1 MKKIKHIRLA
11 GFLMALSWVLLFV
24 FVVQW
29 VVARYF
35 SEKDILREDLGRQF
49 AEVNVQVQDT
59 TLMVNLIDPMMKTS
73 QKAHIARF
81 ATDSIVL
88 INRKEPQHTSADK
101 SNGLPSNKKAIYRIS
116 VSDSDSAQVSSH
128 VTHKPYTDS
137 GNIFLHSIRLIV
149 GKAIDSTDSPAVL
162 NEFISFKIDTILF
175 RKFFS
180 RKLKNQGLDFKFTM
194 YSGKDIDSSLRKSSK
209 LYLSSPIFNS
219 SVGAVINN
227 FSWYL
232 FKRIIPQVL
241 FAILLLLITGAA
253 FIFMYR
259 TLKKQVMLNTL
270 RNDFIGN
277 ITHEL
282 KTPVSTIKVA
292 LESLRNFDMKKD
304 PAIASEYLNMAFLEM
319 DRLDQLIDKV
329 LNISVL
335 EEQSHMIK
343 LHTSDLKQVVSK
355 VVVAVVPRIAQ
366 DQGEILL
373 EADDENYI
381 CPVDELFIEGVLMNL
396 IDNSIKYSGGN
407 PWILARLEQDAKQVI
422 LSITDRGPGIPEQY
436 LQKVFDK
443 FFRIPT
449 GERHDVKGHGL
460 GLSYAA
466 AVMRQHRGS
475 ITVSNNE
482 DGGCTFTLRFPKE

>member
-11 GFLMALSWVLLFV
+11 GLLMALSWVLLFV

-29 VVARYF
+29 VIARYF

-59 TLMVNLIDPMMKTS
+59 TLMVNLIDPMMKIP
-73 QKAHIARF
+73 QKAPIARF
-81 ATDSIVL
+81 GTDSVVVID
-88 INRKEPQHTSADK
+88 RKEPQHSSAIK

-116 VSDSDSAQVSSH
+116 ISDSAPAQVSSH
-128 VTHKPYTDS
+128 IKNKTYTDP

-149 GKAIDSTDSPAVL
+149 GKAIDSTGSPAVF
-162 NEFISFKIDTILF
+162 NEYISFKIDTILF
-175 RKFFS
+175 RKIFS
-180 RKLKNQGLDFKFTM
+180 QKLKNQGMDFKFTM
-194 YSGKDIDSSLRKSSK
+194 YSGKDIDSTLSKSSK

-219 SVGAVINN
+219 SVGAVIHN

-232 FKRIIPQVL
+232 FKRIIPQIL

-282 KTPVSTIKVA
+282 KTPVATIKVA
-292 LESLRNFDMKKD
+292 LESLRNFDMKKNPD
-304 PAIASEYLNMAFLEM
+304 VASEYLNMAFLEM
-319 DRLDQLIDKV
+319 DRLDQLINQV

-335 EEQSHMIK
+335 EEHSHMLK
-343 LHTSDLKQVVSK
+343 LRTSDLRQLVSR
-355 VVVAVVPRIAQ
+355 VIVAMVPRIAQ
-366 DQGEILL
+366 EQGEILL

-396 IDNSIKYSGGN
+396 IDNSIKYSGGK
-407 PWILARLEQDAKQVI
+407 PVILARLEQDPKQVI
-422 LSITDRGPGIPEQY
+422 LRITDRGPGIPEQY
-436 LQKVFDK
+436 LHKVFDK

-466 AVMRQHRGS
+466 AVMGQHRGS
-475 ITVSNNE
+475 ITVNNNE
-482 DGGCTFTLRFPKE
+482 GSGCTFTLRFPKE